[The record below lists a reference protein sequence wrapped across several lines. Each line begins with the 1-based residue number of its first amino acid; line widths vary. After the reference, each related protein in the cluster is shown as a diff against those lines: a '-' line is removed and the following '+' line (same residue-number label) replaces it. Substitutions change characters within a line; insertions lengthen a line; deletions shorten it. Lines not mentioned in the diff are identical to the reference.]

1 MFDHIGL
8 RTAEFAR
15 LKLFYEA
22 ALQPLALAVLA
33 EYPGGVG
40 FGRDGQPAFWIGESE
55 RAPSSVH
62 IAFQAQSHADV
73 DAFYAA
79 AMNAGAVDN
88 GAPGLRPHFHAD
100 YYGAFV
106 LPCARTQWPVAMELG
121 RTRCGRSNRGLL
133 ARCQGARSCT
143 SMTNCSKT
151 VNRQGRQLADRE
163 HPPVAPT
170 IAIVNCSGLRE

>member
-121 RTRCGRSNRGLL
+121 RTRRGRSNRGLL
-133 ARCQGARSCT
+133 ARCQGGSLMHINDELLKNSQSPRAAT
-143 SMTNCSKT
+143 
-151 VNRQGRQLADRE
+151 GRQPRIDGRF
-163 HPPVAPT
+163 
-170 IAIVNCSGLRE
+170 